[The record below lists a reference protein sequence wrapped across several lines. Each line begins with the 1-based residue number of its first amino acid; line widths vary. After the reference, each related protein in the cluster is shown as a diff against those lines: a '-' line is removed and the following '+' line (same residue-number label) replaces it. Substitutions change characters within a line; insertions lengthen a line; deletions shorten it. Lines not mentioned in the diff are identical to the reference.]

1 MDERPRAP
9 HASSDVPV
17 TLGVAAAHAIG
28 RSAPTA
34 TDPATATAG
43 HVTAGA
49 LGALD
54 GPLRARGT
62 PRHLARSGLLALA
75 GAALLLVGST
85 VTATIAAAAEPNFP
99 AKDSRYHNYPEM
111 VAEIQ
116 AVAKAH
122 PGIVR
127 VFSIGKSY
135 QGRDLWAAKI
145 SDNVNVDEH
154 EPEVL
159 FDALHHAREHM
170 TVEQALYLYKM
181 LANDYAKYSTIRNL
195 VNSEEIFI
203 IFAMNPDGFRY
214 DLTGSPYRAWR
225 KNRQPNAGTSAIG
238 TDLNRNYDYRFA
250 CCGGSSGNPSSITY
264 RGAKAFSAPETQ
276 AFRDFVNG
284 RVANGIQ
291 QITEH
296 ITLHT
301 NGELI
306 LWPFGYT
313 KTNIP
318 ADMTKNDWTTF
329 VKLGRGMAARNGY
342 TPQQSSDLY
351 ITDGDQI
358 DWLYGKHRIFSFTW
372 ELYPTETPTVWGDH
386 YPADENIARQTARNR
401 SALIWFLQQGGCP
414 YQAAG
419 LQVPDCG
426 AFFDDAEGT
435 KGWAA
440 DPDGTDTATSGRWQ
454 RADPAQTTSNGV
466 KQLGTTV
473 SGSRAFVT
481 GGGAGSNPEDLDLD
495 GVSTLRSTTIV
506 VPAKPGPLTF
516 SYYLAHDAQST
527 ADDQLRLSIE
537 TDGGTRTLL
546 WHVDGSGT
554 DRDAAWQQA
563 WLNVSAYAGQT
574 IRLVFQAE
582 DGGADDLVEAGL
594 DDIRIRRPS

>member
-1 MDERPRAP
+1 M
-9 HASSDVPV
+9 
-17 TLGVAAAHAIG
+17 
-28 RSAPTA
+28 
-34 TDPATATAG
+34 
-43 HVTAGA
+43 
-49 LGALD
+49 
-54 GPLRARGT
+54 
-62 PRHLARSGLLALA
+62 
-75 GAALLLVGST
+75 VGSAT
-85 VTATIAAAAEPNFP
+85 VAAAAEPNFP

-111 VAEIQ
+111 VAEIK
-116 AVAKAH
+116 AVAAAH
-122 PGIVR
+122 PDIVR

-135 QGRDLWAAKI
+135 EGRDLWAAKI
-145 SDNVNVDEH
+145 SDNPNTDEH

-181 LANDYAKYSTIRNL
+181 LANDYSRYAAIRRL
-195 VNSEEIFI
+195 VDSEEIFI

-225 KNRQPNAGTSAIG
+225 KNRQPNAGTTAIG

-264 RGAKAFSAPETQ
+264 RGSKAFSAPETQ

-284 RVANGIQ
+284 RVENGIQ

-318 ADMTKNDWTTF
+318 ADMTKNDWNTF

-342 TPQQSSDLY
+342 TAQQSSDLY

-386 YPADENIARQTARNR
+386 YPADEHIAAQTARNR
-401 SALIWFLQQGGCP
+401 SALIWFLQQAACP

-419 LQVPDCG
+419 LQVVNCG
-426 AFFDDAEGT
+426 AFFDDAEGS
-435 KGWAA
+435 KGWAV
-440 DPDGTDTATSGRWQ
+440 DPDGTDTAGAGRWG
-454 RADPAQTTSNGV
+454 RVDPAQTTSNGV

-481 GGGAGSNPEDLDLD
+481 GGGAGSSPQDLDVD
-495 GVSTLRSTTIV
+495 GVTTLRSTTIAI
-506 VPAKPGPLTF
+506 PAKPGPLTF
-516 SYYLAHDAQST
+516 SYAFAHDAAST
-527 ADDQLRLSIE
+527 AEDQLRLFVE
-537 TDGGTRTLL
+537 TDDGTRTLA
-546 WHVDGSGT
+546 WHVDGSGV
-554 DRDAAWQQA
+554 DRDAVWQQA
-563 WLNVSAYAGQT
+563 WLSVSAYAGQT

-582 DGGADDLVEAGL
+582 DGGADNLVEAAL
-594 DDIRIRRPS
+594 DDIRIRRPG